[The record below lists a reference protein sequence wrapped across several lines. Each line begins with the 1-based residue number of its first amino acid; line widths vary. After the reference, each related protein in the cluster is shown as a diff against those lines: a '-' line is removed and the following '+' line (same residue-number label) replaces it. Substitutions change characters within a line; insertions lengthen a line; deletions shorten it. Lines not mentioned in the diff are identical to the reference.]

1 MCVAYVVHTLCV
13 ACTVELV
20 SAPQDT
26 LDSVEVLIKK
36 HDDFAKTLDTQEE
49 RFVSL
54 DQFAKTLIAVGHYDT
69 LRISKRRDIVLQRC
83 VCVCVCVGVWGVC
96 VNEC

>member
-1 MCVAYVVHTLCV
+1 MCCV
-13 ACTVELV
+13 YLVLLIV

-54 DQFAKTLIAVGHYDT
+54 DQFAKTLIAGGHYDT

-83 VCVCVCVGVWGVC
+83 VWVCVCGGGG
-96 VNEC
+96 